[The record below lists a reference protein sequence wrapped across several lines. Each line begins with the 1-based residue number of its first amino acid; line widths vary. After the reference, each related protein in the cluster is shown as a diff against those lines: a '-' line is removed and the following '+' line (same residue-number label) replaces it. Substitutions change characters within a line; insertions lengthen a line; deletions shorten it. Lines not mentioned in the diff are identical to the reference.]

1 MMQGEDLY
9 HEAITEEADIEPL
22 SPDDDETITPSAK
35 KKKSKNNKRRFSDE
49 QVRSLET
56 IFESETKLEPRKKVQ
71 VAKELGLQPRQ
82 VAIWFQNKRARWK
95 SKQIE
100 KNYRVLKLNYDSLKA
115 RLEVVRKDK
124 ESLLSQVQELRS
136 VVERRSSEERSGCE
150 EYNGNSQLYISE
162 ENRDRKAGLAA
173 KSSSLQEET
182 EHQGLVYSD
191 DDKSFNMAY
200 LKQEQPEFLNTD
212 SSMLAPAKWCSFDA
226 ASLFDQSSTSSHWW
240 ESWT

>member
-9 HEAITEEADIEPL
+9 QEATE
-22 SPDDDETITPSAK
+22 PDDDETTPSAK

-56 IFESETKLEPRKKVQ
+56 IFESETKLDPRKKVQ

-100 KNYRVLKLNYDSLKA
+100 KNYRVLKSNYDSLKA

-124 ESLLSQVQELRS
+124 ESLLSQVLELRS
-136 VVERRSSEERSGCE
+136 VVERSDEGRNGCGE
-150 EYNGNSQLYISE
+150 CKDSI
-162 ENRDRKAGLAA
+162 AGLAA

-182 EHQGLVYSD
+182 EHQGLLVYSD
-191 DDKSFNMAY
+191 DDKSGNMAY
-200 LKQEQPEFLNTD
+200 LKQEQPGFFNID
-212 SSMLAPAKWCSFDA
+212 SSMLPPVKWCSFDA
-226 ASLFDQSSTSSHWW
+226 ACLFDQSSTSSHWW